1 MSRIIQIDKVEET
14 SLWRALSES
23 SDANANAIAQ
33 NIVSLCQE
41 ATDRMKAMPAYAPQ
55 YTLHDDRHLL
65 RVTELMAYVL
75 GSDLNQL
82 NTVEMALLILSAFFH
97 DQGMVPQKS
106 EIASI
111 EQNENFRL
119 FKDNWLIEHPN
130 YGETVSQMASPHVDE
145 ERRKTLSSRLAE
157 LDRAMLTGFLRS
169 THGRRSAEIVSS
181 YQSDK
186 RLEVQ
191 GVALSSILG
200 KLCLSHTLSSDDL
213 TPANGFHY
221 DEQVGRFTVNLPFLA
236 AVLRIADLL
245 DFDRDRTPE
254 VLLKNIHFTSGVSI
268 QEWEKHRSVEGW
280 SISDKLIRFTIRCSH
295 PAYESAARMYMDWI
309 DAELTACQA
318 ICQNQPQNI
327 KPYQLRLPSKV
338 DRSRI
343 GPLDNAYRVHDL
355 EFSLSR
361 NEIVRLLMMDN
372 LYGGEHLC
380 IRELLQ
386 NSLDALRYRKALF
399 REGGTEW
406 DEGRVDFRHYVDS
419 DGFEVL
425 QCVDNGVGMD
435 ENIIQNHF
443 VQIESKR
450 PFRAF
455 HGAGNAD

>member
-1 MSRIIQIDKVEET
+1 
-14 SLWRALSES
+14 
-23 SDANANAIAQ
+23 
-33 NIVSLCQE
+33 
-41 ATDRMKAMPAYAPQ
+41 
-55 YTLHDDRHLL
+55 
-65 RVTELMAYVL
+65 
-75 GSDLNQL
+75 
-82 NTVEMALLILSAFFH
+82 
-97 DQGMVPQKS
+97 
-106 EIASI
+106 
-111 EQNENFRL
+111 
-119 FKDNWLIEHPN
+119 
-130 YGETVSQMASPHVDE
+130 
-145 ERRKTLSSRLAE
+145 
-157 LDRAMLTGFLRS
+157 
-169 THGRRSAEIVSS
+169 
-181 YQSDK
+181 
-186 RLEVQ
+186 
-191 GVALSSILG
+191 
-200 KLCLSHTLSSDDL
+200 
-213 TPANGFHY
+213 
-221 DEQVGRFTVNLPFLA
+221 
-236 AVLRIADLL
+236 
-245 DFDRDRTPE
+245 
-254 VLLKNIHFTSGVSI
+254 
-268 QEWEKHRSVEGW
+268 
-280 SISDKLIRFTIRCSH
+280 
-295 PAYESAARMYMDWI
+295 MDWI